1 MITEFD
7 LENFRIKSGKQ
18 TYDELIDW
26 QKDRN
31 IMHVIRH
38 NHCTLQFHEDK
49 CIFVLIFSC
58 LYFLYIFPSEDENYT
73 KINIIIFK
81 TWQKSSLLTLV
92 GYGEE
97 FNIQK
102 HPQVSQKQCQK
113 TWWKKFDFS
122 NYFVQGTEV
131 KAITYSAMKIYDEP
145 DKKEIFCIIDI

>member
-1 MITEFD
+1 
-7 LENFRIKSGKQ
+7 
-18 TYDELIDW
+18 
-26 QKDRN
+26 
-31 IMHVIRH
+31 MHAKVIRY
-38 NHCTLQFHEDK
+38 CSLQFHEEK

-58 LYFLYIFPSEDENYT
+58 LYLLYIFPSEDENYT
-73 KINIIIFK
+73 KINLMIFK

-102 HPQVSQKQCQK
+102 HPQVRQKKCQK
-113 TWWKKFDFS
+113 TLRKKLVFS